1 MSLGSTRPQGRP
13 CMGGEQPRSDGG
25 GSCGMDLQKTCSAL
39 GKNHPACEISE
50 AKGSESIS
58 LPGGFKTR
66 GKMPANTSQGGNL
79 SPDRVEL
86 HAETKVWISSCCL
99 DRRH

>member
-1 MSLGSTRPQGRP
+1 
-13 CMGGEQPRSDGG
+13 
-25 GSCGMDLQKTCSAL
+25 MDLQKTCSAL
-39 GKNHPACEISE
+39 GENHPAREISE

-79 SPDRVEL
+79 SPVRVER
-86 HAETKVWISSCCL
+86 HAETEVWRSPCRL
-99 DRRH
+99 DRRC

>member
-1 MSLGSTRPQGRP
+1 
-13 CMGGEQPRSDGG
+13 
-25 GSCGMDLQKTCSAL
+25 MDLQKTCSAL

-79 SPDRVEL
+79 SPGRVER
-86 HAETKVWISSCCL
+86 HAEMKVWTSPCHL
-99 DRRH
+99 DRRC